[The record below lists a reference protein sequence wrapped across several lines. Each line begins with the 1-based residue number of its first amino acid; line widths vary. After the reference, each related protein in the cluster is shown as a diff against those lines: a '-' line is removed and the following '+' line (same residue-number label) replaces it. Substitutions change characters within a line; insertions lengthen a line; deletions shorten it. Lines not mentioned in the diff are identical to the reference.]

1 MRVIGLAGWSGSG
14 KTTLLTRLL
23 PVLTGRGLRV
33 STLKHAHH
41 NFDID
46 KPGKDSYEHRAAGAQ
61 QVLVASGHRWALMT
75 ELRGAPEPGLRELL
89 GQFAPVDLVVV
100 EGWKFDPIPKI
111 EVHRSATGKPWLCG
125 EDAMIRAL
133 REGRLGG
140 AVLDVFGE
148 EPLPADSPLWDM
160 PDVVVTPHTSG
171 TTPQY
176 GARGAENAAAN
187 LRAYLAGER
196 MPTEFDRAKGY

>member
-125 EDAMIRAL
+125 EDAMIRAVAADIAPPKPL
-133 REGRLGG
+133 PRADIDDIAGVADLVLQH
-140 AVLDVFGE
+140 ALDV
-148 EPLPADSPLWDM
+148 ASI
-160 PDVVVTPHTSG
+160 
-171 TTPQY
+171 
-176 GARGAENAAAN
+176 
-187 LRAYLAGER
+187 
-196 MPTEFDRAKGY
+196 